1 MTRQDRQTQLADCL
15 KRVDFL
21 SEEQREELYK
31 YRFDEVAMQDNFD
44 YPDCFGSQF
53 GEWFLAMLFIEFG
66 CDEKRTNELID
77 RHYLAHL
84 LRCKETMRAHFP
96 PPRLPTKDEL
106 AEMDLT
112 KDELAAFEELR
123 RTHR

>member
-21 SEEQREELYK
+21 SEEEREELYK
-31 YRFDEVAMQDNFD
+31 YSAEEVAMQDHFD

-53 GEWFLAMLFIEFG
+53 GEWFFDMLFIEFG
-66 CDEKRTNELID
+66 CDEKRTKELID

-84 LRCKETMRAHFP
+84 LRCKETIEAEAAEWKRELYVVRAF
-96 PPRLPTKDEL
+96 RTVGL
-106 AEMDLT
+106 AI
-112 KDELAAFEELR
+112 
-123 RTHR
+123 